1 MIHSAT
7 ARLQELVDVIPSILS
22 EKDAAYFMSGHAA
35 PGKWNRQQIL
45 GHLID
50 SGLNNLHRF
59 VRTQY
64 EHEPFVYYDQNEWN
78 KINAYLAS
86 DHQDLIALWRQ
97 LNKQIVTVLK
107 QIPDEAFSRQCRV
120 SVTQLMP
127 LHELVYDYIGHLEHH
142 LKQIVEY

>member
-1 MIHSAT
+1 MIQSAT
-7 ARLQELVDVIPSILS
+7 ARLQELVDVIPPILS
-22 EKDAAYFMSGHAA
+22 QKDAAYFMSGNSES
-35 PGKWNRQQIL
+35 GKWNRQQIL

-50 SGLNNLHRF
+50 SALNNLHRF

-78 KINAYLAS
+78 KLNAYSHANYL
-86 DHQDLIALWRQ
+86 DLIALWRA
-97 LNKQIVTVLK
+97 LNQQIVTTLMH
-107 QIPDEAFSRQCRV
+107 IPDEAFSRQCRV

-142 LKQIVEY
+142 LKQITEY